1 MAQKIDADVDIRRF
15 GFASDEGSKRLLFPH
30 ATAHNLDGKSG
41 AIAYGAKELV
51 FDELEGRLNGVRWQ
65 ADTASLGE
73 AWLRDDTGSIEMTI
87 QRAELPRGIML
98 VGAEKGVEIV
108 APHASLSEMQ
118 LTMKIPPPAPPPPPG
133 TALTPRRPSASS
145 TIPPNLRQEAWRLL
159 DGVAGKINLTI
170 KVKLDLP
177 VVGMRSLDQVL
188 KIPIVDGRLDYR
200 ALNESLDWLEGT
212 FLDLDVDEDR
222 LAVSFKVPIFGA
234 SRDLISWQL
243 DDEAEKMARF
253 GRVPLR
259 SLVDFHIGSG
269 SPGAPRSDDKKRS
282 SILRSL
288 TLANIDV
295 ALSMLAPRSLDVG
308 GGTIMFG
315 GDDAPGIVN
324 FQIAGS
330 ISDTAAGFLRGT
342 AGSVDTTVKDLHMGG
357 MTLTADR
364 LSFDRIEDLQ
374 VAFEGF
380 RPTAVSVTIHRV
392 TASNLRLAIG

>member
-15 GFASDEGSKRLLFPH
+15 GFASEDGSQRLLFPH
-30 ATAHNLDGKSG
+30 ATAHNIDGKSG
-41 AIAYGAKELV
+41 SIAYGAKELV
-51 FDELEGRLNGVRWQ
+51 FDELVGRLNGVRWQ

-73 AWLRDDTGSIEMTI
+73 AWLRDDTGSVEMTI

-133 TALTPRRPSASS
+133 TALAPRRAAAS
-145 TIPPNLRQEAWRLL
+145 TIPPSLRQEGWRLL

-212 FLDLDVDEDR
+212 FLDLDVDGDR

-234 SRDLISWQL
+234 SRDLISWAL
-243 DDEAEKMARF
+243 DDDAEKMARF

-269 SPGAPRSDDKKRS
+269 SPGAPRPDDKKRS

-295 ALSMLAPRSLDVG
+295 ALSMLAPRSLEVG

-342 AGSVDTTVKDLHMGG
+342 AGSVDTTVKDLHLGG

-392 TASNLRLAIG
+392 TASNLRLTIG

>member
-1 MAQKIDADVDIRRF
+1 MAQRIDADLDIRRF
-15 GFASDEGSKRLLFPH
+15 GFAAGDDDSLRLMFPH
-30 ATAHNLDGKSG
+30 ATAQNIDGRAG

-51 FDELEGRLNGVRWQ
+51 FDQLEGRLDGLRWH
-65 ADTASLGE
+65 AETASLGDL
-73 AWLRDDTGSIEMTI
+73 WLRDDTGSVEMTI

-98 VGAEKGVEIV
+98 VRAEKGVEIV

-118 LTMKIPPPAPPPPPG
+118 LTMKIPPPPPSPPGALVKAGSPPP
-133 TALTPRRPSASS
+133 AAAA
-145 TIPPNLRQEAWRLL
+145 LRQEQWRLL
-159 DGVAGKINLTI
+159 DGVTGKINLTI

-177 VVGMRSLDQVL
+177 VLGPRSLDQTL
-188 KIPIVDGRLDYR
+188 RIPIVNGRLDYR

-212 FLDLDVDEDR
+212 FIDLDVDEDR
-222 LAVSFKVPIFGA
+222 LAVAFKVPIFGA
-234 SRDLISWQL
+234 SRDLISWAL

-253 GRVPLR
+253 GEVPLR
-259 SLVDFHIGSG
+259 SLVDFRIGNGGAS
-269 SPGAPRSDDKKRS
+269 SPADDRKK

-295 ALSMLAPRSLDVG
+295 ALSMLAPRSLEVG

-330 ISDTAAGFLRGT
+330 ISDKTAGFLRGT
-342 AGSVDTTVKDLHMGG
+342 AGSVDTTVKDLHFGG
-357 MTLTADR
+357 MSLTADR

-380 RPTAVSVTIHRV
+380 QPTAVSVTIHRV
-392 TASNLRLAIG
+392 TASNLSLTLGS

>member
-15 GFASDEGSKRLLFPH
+15 GFASEEGSKRLLFPH
-30 ATAHNLDGKSG
+30 ATAHNIDGKSG

-51 FDELEGRLNGVRWQ
+51 FDELVGRLNGVRWQ

-73 AWLRDDTGSIEMTI
+73 AWLRDDTGSVEMTI

-118 LTMKIPPPAPPPPPG
+118 LTMKIPPPTPPG
-133 TALTPRRPSASS
+133 TALAPRRPTAA
-145 TIPPNLRQEAWRLL
+145 TIPPSLRQEGWRLL

-212 FLDLDVDEDR
+212 FLDLDVDGDR

-234 SRDLISWQL
+234 SRDLISWAL
-243 DDEAEKMARF
+243 DDDAEKMARF

-259 SLVDFHIGSG
+259 SLVDFHFGSG
-269 SPGAPRSDDKKRS
+269 SPGAPRPDDKKR

-295 ALSMLAPRSLDVG
+295 ALSMLAPRSLEVG

-342 AGSVDTTVKDLHMGG
+342 AGSADTTVKDLHLGG
-357 MTLTADR
+357 MALTADR

-392 TASNLRLAIG
+392 TASNLRLTIG